1 MSHLSFLGQSGERLV
16 NFIIFTKPLLVLLT
30 ISFVFPFSVFLLP
43 ISTLT
48 FIIFFLLFTLDLIHF
63 LVSQGGRVGF

>member
-16 NFIIFTKPLLVLLT
+16 NFIIFKKSTFGSVDYL
-30 ISFVFPFSVFLLP
+30 VFPFSVFLLP

-48 FIIFFLLFTLDLIHF
+48 FIIFFLLFTLDLFHF
-63 LVSQGGRVGF
+63 LVSQGGRLGF